1 MTIPFMNR
9 GDAGQQ
15 LAQRMGQFGR
25 RADVIVLALP
35 RGGVPVAAE
44 VARAL
49 AVPLDVFLV
58 RKLGLPGQEELAM
71 GAVASGGVRAL
82 NTDITRALGVTD
94 AMIDRVTAREVE
106 ELARRERIYRGGRPY
121 PSLHGKTVLLVDD
134 GVATGATM
142 LVAVRAIR
150 TLGPFAIIAAAP
162 VMSKS
167 AHTALL
173 READACVTVATPEPF
188 HGVGEWYRDFDQT
201 SDAEVLEWLARY
213 GPPAESPD
221 HAHNA

>member
-1 MTIPFMNR
+1 
-9 GDAGQQ
+9 
-15 LAQRMGQFGR
+15 
-25 RADVIVLALP
+25 
-35 RGGVPVAAE
+35 
-44 VARAL
+44 
-49 AVPLDVFLV
+49 
-58 RKLGLPGQEELAM
+58 M

>member
-15 LAQRMGQFGR
+15 LAERMGQFAG
-25 RADVIVLALP
+25 RADVVVLALP

-44 VARAL
+44 IARAL
-49 AVPLDVFLV
+49 AIPLDVFLV

-106 ELARRERIYRGGRPY
+106 ELARRERVYRGARPY
-121 PSLHGKTVLLVDD
+121 PSLRGKTVLLVDD

-167 AHTALL
+167 AYTALL
-173 READACVTVATPEPF
+173 READACITVATPEPF

-201 SDAEVLEWLARY
+201 SDAEVLEWL
-213 GPPAESPD
+213 GEE
-221 HAHNA
+221 

>member
-1 MTIPFMNR
+1 MSIPFMNR

-15 LAQRMGQFGR
+15 LAQRMGQFAG

-106 ELARRERIYRGGRPY
+106 ELARRERIFRGGRPY

-167 AHTALL
+167 ARTALL

-213 GPPAESPD
+213 GPPAEFPD

>member
-1 MTIPFMNR
+1 MSIPFMNR

-15 LAQRMGQFGR
+15 LAQRMGQFAR

-35 RGGVPVAAE
+35 RGGVPVGAE

-106 ELARRERIYRGGRPY
+106 ELARRERIFRGGRPY
-121 PSLHGKTVLLVDD
+121 PSLQGKTVLLVDD

-213 GPPAESPD
+213 GPPAEFPD
-221 HAHNA
+221 HAHNT

>member
-1 MTIPFMNR
+1 MSIPFMNR

-15 LAQRMGQFGR
+15 LAQRMGQFAK
-25 RADVIVLALP
+25 RADVLVLALP
-35 RGGVPVAAE
+35 RGGVPVGAE

-106 ELARRERIYRGGRPY
+106 ELARRERIFRGGRPY

-142 LVAVRAIR
+142 LVAVRALR

-173 READACVTVATPEPF
+173 READACITVATPEPF

-213 GPPAESPD
+213 GPPAEFPD

>member
-1 MTIPFMNR
+1 MSIPFMNR

-15 LAQRMGQFGR
+15 LAQRMGQFAG

-35 RGGVPVAAE
+35 RGGVPVGAE

-213 GPPAESPD
+213 GPPAEFPD

>member
-15 LAQRMGQFGR
+15 LAQRMGQFAR

>member
-1 MTIPFMNR
+1 MSIPFMNR

-15 LAQRMGQFGR
+15 LAQRMGQFAG

-106 ELARRERIYRGGRPY
+106 ELARRERIFRGGRPY

-142 LVAVRAIR
+142 LVAVRALR

-173 READACVTVATPEPF
+173 READACITVATPEPF

-213 GPPAESPD
+213 GPPAEFPD

>member
-1 MTIPFMNR
+1 MSIPFMNR

-15 LAQRMGQFGR
+15 LSQRMGQFAG

-44 VARAL
+44 IARAL
-49 AVPLDVFLV
+49 AIPLDVFLV

-94 AMIDRVTAREVE
+94 AMIDQVTAREVE
-106 ELARRERIYRGGRPY
+106 ELARRERVYRGGRLY
-121 PSLHGKTVLLVDD
+121 PSLRGKTVLLVDD

-167 AHTALL
+167 AYTALL
-173 READACVTVATPEPF
+173 READACITVATPEPF

-201 SDAEVLEWLARY
+201 SDAEVLEWLGRY
-213 GPPAESPD
+213 GPPAEHPD

>member
-1 MTIPFMNR
+1 MSIPFMNR

-15 LAQRMGQFGR
+15 LSQRMGQFAG

-44 VARAL
+44 IARAL
-49 AVPLDVFLV
+49 AIPLDVFLV

-94 AMIDRVTAREVE
+94 AMIDQVTAREVE
-106 ELARRERIYRGGRPY
+106 ELARRERVYRGGRPY
-121 PSLHGKTVLLVDD
+121 PSLRGKTVLLVDD

-167 AHTALL
+167 AYTALL
-173 READACVTVATPEPF
+173 READACITVATPEPF

-201 SDAEVLEWLARY
+201 SDAEVLEWLGRY
-213 GPPAESPD
+213 GPPAEHPD

>member
-1 MTIPFMNR
+1 
-9 GDAGQQ
+9 
-15 LAQRMGQFGR
+15 
-25 RADVIVLALP
+25 
-35 RGGVPVAAE
+35 
-44 VARAL
+44 
-49 AVPLDVFLV
+49 
-58 RKLGLPGQEELAM
+58 
-71 GAVASGGVRAL
+71 
-82 NTDITRALGVTD
+82 
-94 AMIDRVTAREVE
+94 REVE

-150 TLGPFAIIAAAP
+150 TLGPFAIIAVAP

-167 AHTALL
+167 AHAALL

>member
-1 MTIPFMNR
+1 MSIPFMNR

-15 LAQRMGQFGR
+15 LAQRMGQFAR

-35 RGGVPVAAE
+35 RGGVPVGAE

-221 HAHNA
+221 HAHNT

>member
-1 MTIPFMNR
+1 MSIPFMNR

-15 LAQRMGQFGR
+15 LAQRMGQFAG

-35 RGGVPVAAE
+35 RGGVPVGAE

-106 ELARRERIYRGGRPY
+106 ELARRERIFRGGRPY
-121 PSLHGKTVLLVDD
+121 PSLQGKTVLLVDD

-213 GPPAESPD
+213 GPPAEFPD